1 MLTLRRS
8 ATLALGS
15 VALAI
20 VGCGDEGSTI
30 SSPASLA
37 PPQSP
42 LLPEANIRPAGVTNA
57 TVDTVA
63 QTLTGSRDL
72 GSLIVAELED
82 SAGGDDGRLDFDGEV
97 EPWLG
102 EGGAAFFPPLCGGPR
117 EGVVGGRP

>member
-1 MLTLRRS
+1 MLNLRRS

-42 LLPEANIRPAGVTNA
+42 LFLEANTRPTGVTKAN
-57 TVDTVA
+57 VETVA

-97 EPWLG
+97 APG
-102 EGGAAFFPPLCGGPR
+102 GGQGGAPFFSVSCG
-117 EGVVGGRP
+117 VGAR